1 MAATRRR
8 FGFYPMLRA
17 SGVDPT
23 EAIQYGEGSRYR
35 TFGALVLFT
44 TAMSAAAVLW
54 AVHIATDAPTPVAVG
69 VALLWGFGIF
79 HIDRWLVSTP
89 ISRPGPGHRLLLL
102 LPRMAIA
109 VPMGLLVAWFAML
122 GVAGKE
128 INQQLDKDRV
138 AATAALSAQVRGESD
153 LARQRDELA
162 AERQDLISRYESA
175 VARIEPLQTA
185 FDEECA
191 GIGGSRSKGC
201 GPVAARKSAE
211 LDAARN
217 ARDAAL
223 AAVNDRVPEIDEQL
237 ATIDEQLANRVAN
250 VSESS
255 DRNDGIFARRAALSR
270 VLARDDEARQLYHL
284 LEIVLIVVDLI
295 PAIAKTVSPISMLD
309 VAKGIRRQR
318 MREELQS
325 TAAAERASPDIA
337 DALIYA
343 ATQRAE
349 TLREQADVLRAL
361 SRSGT

>member
-1 MAATRRR
+1 
-8 FGFYPMLRA
+8 MLRA

-23 EAIQYGEGSRYR
+23 EAIQYGEASRYR

-54 AVHIATDAPTPVAVG
+54 AVHIATNAPTEVAVG

-109 VPMGLLVAWFAML
+109 VPLGLLVAWFAML

-128 INQQLDKDRV
+128 IDQQLDLDRV
-138 AATAALSAQVRGESD
+138 AATSELSAQVRNQSD
-153 LARQRDELA
+153 LARQREELV
-162 AERQDLISRYESA
+162 AERDGLVSRYEAA
-175 VARIEPLQTA
+175 VARIDPLQKS
-185 FDEECA
+185 FDEECS
-191 GIGGSRSKGC
+191 GMGGSLSKGC
-201 GPVAARKSAE
+201 GPVAARKGAE

-217 ARDAAL
+217 ARDLAL
-223 AAVNDRVPEIDEQL
+223 AAVNQRVPDIDAQI
-237 ATIDEQLANRVAN
+237 ARIDEQLANRVAN
-250 VSESS
+250 VTESS
-255 DRNDGIFARRAALSR
+255 ERNDGIFARRAALSK
-270 VLARDDEARQLYHL
+270 VLDRDGEARQLYHL
-284 LEIVLIVVDLI
+284 LEIVLIMVDLI
-295 PAIAKTVSPISMLD
+295 PAIAKVVSPVSMLD

-349 TLREQADVLRAL
+349 TLREQADLQRAL
-361 SRSGT
+361 TRSGG